1 MSEDLMQTQRSI
13 PINIRILLIIA
24 LLLAGL
30 GIPAIYSTARQQELA
45 QNIEAGLQHQER
57 DLNLVSAIERLNG
70 YMNQI
75 VKDQLVD
82 TFEKSRN
89 REGLEH
95 ISSISNIT
103 RELKSQIQDVSTL
116 LDQRGSEGYNLET
129 VDLTPLNFKN
139 DELVLTLSS
148 IKPGIEIN
156 LTSQLELVREFTK
169 SYSTIIEYAANN
181 LSYIVGQPRPGLNL
195 KGSLLSNATSDYN
208 SLVSNLKAKFDNAT
222 SFNDNETIAYVAD
235 VLERIAEFP
244 NIFDEIQDLGLQYQT
259 YIVTES
265 PETFL
270 DFSKNFLQKFSLL
283 QFQIDFEFEK
293 YLDPNSNRYFELQP
307 DDLKFVEQ
315 MALAIQ
321 GKEENGVVVTK
332 GAIHYFNQSY
342 NLLFDG
348 FELIS
353 QILNQQLP
361 RLEVILSDS
370 SVELNFIKE
379 VIKIELANFIETFN
393 AYVNARSSAN
403 ILIQTLII
411 GVLGLL
417 VFGGTIPFL
426 NRVRKL
432 TVKLDQGFTKITNY
446 DLTVQKFDK
455 IEGGELGRIQIGYN
469 RMVDELQ
476 GILRSLAE
484 ASEILS
490 TISETMAS
498 SSEEASAS
506 VTEVSDTISQISYG
520 ASEQNRVIE
529 ELSQQLQ
536 RHLAEVNDATTR
548 INEASAFV
556 KQVAKRTNIL
566 GLNASIEAAKAGHF
580 GRGFNVVA
588 ENVRELSEDTKKSA
602 NEISQLIEDVS
613 FKISQTVRTVIDEM
627 EQARAISE
635 NTASGTEEANAAT
648 TEQVSMLHEISEQ
661 AAEIANIATE
671 LNSIMAKFNF
681 AMKET

>member
-1 MSEDLMQTQRSI
+1 
-13 PINIRILLIIA
+13 
-24 LLLAGL
+24 
-30 GIPAIYSTARQQELA
+30 
-45 QNIEAGLQHQER
+45 
-57 DLNLVSAIERLNG
+57 
-70 YMNQI
+70 MNQI

-156 LTSQLELVREFTK
+156 LTSQLEPVREFTK

>member
-1 MSEDLMQTQRSI
+1 MQTQRSI
-13 PINIRILLIIA
+13 PINLRILLIIA

-45 QNIEAGLQHQER
+45 KNIEVGLAHQER
-57 DLNLVSAIERLNG
+57 DLNLVSSIERLNG
-70 YMNQI
+70 YLNQI

-89 REGLEH
+89 REGVAN
-95 ISSISNIT
+95 ISSIANIT
-103 RELKSQIQDVSTL
+103 NEVRSRIQEVSTL
-116 LDQRGSEGYNLET
+116 LDQRGVEGYNLET
-129 VDLTPLNFKN
+129 IDLTPETFQNN
-139 DELVLTLSS
+139 ELVLSLSA
-148 IKPGIEIN
+148 IKPNIEIN
-156 LTSQLELVREFTK
+156 LTNQLALVRNFTNQ
-169 SYSTIIEYAANN
+169 YSNKMENVANN
-181 LSYIVGQPRPGLNL
+181 ISYIVGQPRPGLNL
-195 KGSLLSNATSDYN
+195 KGSLLSNATTDYN
-208 SLVSNLKAKFDNAT
+208 SLIANLKAKFDNAT
-222 SFNDNETIAYVAD
+222 AFNDNETIAYVAD
-235 VLERIAEFP
+235 VLERISEFP

-259 YIVTES
+259 YAITES

-283 QFQIDFEFEK
+283 KFRIDFEFEK
-293 YLDPNSNRYFELQP
+293 YLDPTSNRYFELQP
-307 DDLKFVEQ
+307 DDLDFVQQ
-315 MALAIQ
+315 MALSLQ
-321 GKEENGVVVTK
+321 GDVQNGTVITK
-332 GAIHYFNQSY
+332 GAVHYFNDSY
-342 NLLFDG
+342 NLLFDAY
-348 FELIS
+348 ELIS

-361 RLEVILSDS
+361 RLEVILSES
-370 SVELNFIKE
+370 SVELNFMKE

-393 AYVNARSSAN
+393 AYVSARSNAN

-411 GVLGLL
+411 GALGLL
-417 VFGGTIPFL
+417 IFGGTIPFL
-426 NRVRKL
+426 NQVRKL
-432 TVKLDQGFTKITNY
+432 TVRLDQGFSRIANY
-446 DLTVQKFDK
+446 DLNIQKFDK
-455 IEGGELGRIQIGYN
+455 IEGGELGRIQIGFN
-469 RMVDELQ
+469 RMIDELR
-476 GILRSLAE
+476 GILQSLAE

-506 VTEVSDTISQISYG
+506 VTEVSDTISQIAYG

-529 ELSQQLQ
+529 DLSQQLQ

-613 FKISQTVRTVIDEM
+613 FKISQTVRTVIEEM

-635 NTASGTEEANAAT
+635 NTASGSEEANAAT

-671 LNSIMAKFNF
+671 LNTIMSKFNF
-681 AMKET
+681 AMK